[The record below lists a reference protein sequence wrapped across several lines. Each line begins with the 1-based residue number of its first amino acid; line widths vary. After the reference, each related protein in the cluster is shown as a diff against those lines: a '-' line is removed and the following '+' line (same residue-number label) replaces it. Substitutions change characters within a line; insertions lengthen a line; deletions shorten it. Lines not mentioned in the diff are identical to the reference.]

1 MCGLVKKKKIS
12 SPFDSPKT
20 KKLKPI
26 LLKPKGP
33 RVANK
38 LRSWSLSPAT
48 KLEKVVC
55 PFQNHQMYNFF
66 KKTKK
71 IADSHSKSS

>member
-1 MCGLVKKKKIS
+1 MGGLVQKKKNL

-38 LRSWSLSPAT
+38 LRS
-48 KLEKVVC
+48 
-55 PFQNHQMYNFF
+55 
-66 KKTKK
+66 
-71 IADSHSKSS
+71 

>member
-1 MCGLVKKKKIS
+1 MGGLVQKKKIL

-55 PFQNHQMYNFF
+55 PFQNHQNVQFLQ
-66 KKTKK
+66 KNKK
-71 IADSHSKSS
+71 ICWQP